1 MPVSF
6 PFSFLLSGL
15 NPEVYLVIQLIQL
28 YNDLF
33 NIQNISESHLRLSFL
48 SILGVS
54 QVVPFFN
61 NWTKQRMLMHGRVLN
76 KLLGG
81 LSNHPFNYHD
91 QRFSL
96 RSLRIKNMILR
107 RIIYQMLKHIP
118 ETEIKRSIQVFESC
132 QANLQIHPA
141 KIFLDSRCLK
151 HIKESKYFD
160 FVDKWFFLLS
170 KLSEP
175 VALKHLTPSDNP
187 NVQLA
192 IICREFLR
200 LFKSRNKL
208 FFNMLDS
215 IPYKHAKRLYF
226 MSSGTKCFK
235 EFNKSFR
242 LLKKVFKKKLQ
253 PEMSHFDACDR
264 IIDLFFKLMNKSK
277 PSTWNFLGKVFAE
290 ESSESLQTLCEVK
303 YSNFLYSEEHFFS
316 FDFDYPFFR
325 QLPCDDS
332 IRMIQRLRRVHSLQI
347 RPKLINKC
355 DGYRLIH
362 HDESSKSIWACG
374 VYWIL
379 MLSSIIQNGDP
390 FLNFVLHSVISGE
403 DTFWLDLFLKG
414 SRKSDNSPTELY
426 KFWIHFSNMQGI
438 YIDRITVSFSEMLFS
453 FLDILEEPQFFSALQ
468 NFCSDDFDSKK
479 DFEEKFL
486 QFWKNMKNSPPESIF
501 YNFFYPRV
509 FEVCKYCK
517 AKICYHERLKKI
529 RICEDCCN
537 KYHRE
542 LLLFDDDDYDPDS
555 DCYSDSD

>member
-1 MPVSF
+1 MSQRF
-6 PFSFLLSGL
+6 PITFSLSGL
-15 NPEVYLVIQLIQL
+15 NPKVYLVNQLIQQF
-28 YNDLF
+28 NRLF
-33 NIQNISESHLRLSFL
+33 TNRESNLRLSFL
-48 SILGVS
+48 SILGNA
-54 QVVPFFN
+54 QVFPFFDN
-61 NWTKQRMLMHGRVLN
+61 GTKQRMLMHGGILN

-81 LSNHPFNYHD
+81 LSNHPFYSHD

-96 RSLRIKNMILR
+96 RITNMILR
-107 RIIYQMLKHIP
+107 RIIYQILEHIP
-118 ETEIKRSIQVFESC
+118 ETEIKRSIQVFESY
-132 QANLQIHPA
+132 QANLQVHPA
-141 KIFLDSRCLK
+141 KIFLGSSCLE
-151 HIKESKYFD
+151 HIKKSKYFD
-160 FVDKWFFLLS
+160 LGDKWFFLLS

-192 IICREFLR
+192 IVCREFRR
-200 LFKSRNKL
+200 LYKSGNKL
-208 FFNMLDS
+208 FFNILYRI
-215 IPYKHAKRLYF
+215 IPYKNCKKLYF
-226 MSSGTKCFK
+226 ISQRSKYFK

-242 LLKKVFKKKLQ
+242 LLKKVFKKKLH

-264 IIDLFFKLMNKSK
+264 IIYLFFKLMNKST
-277 PSTWNFLGKVFAE
+277 PATWNFLGKVFAE
-290 ESSESLQTLCEVK
+290 ESSESLQALCEVK
-303 YSNFLYSEEHFFS
+303 FSNLLYSEEHFS
-316 FDFDYPFFR
+316 FDFDYPFFK

-332 IRMIQRLRRVHSLQI
+332 IRMLQRLRRVHSLQI
-347 RPKLINKC
+347 RPELMNKC
-355 DGYRLIH
+355 ERCSSCHY
-362 HDESSKSIWACG
+362 DESSKSIWARG

-414 SRKSDNSPTELY
+414 SRKSDNSPTKLY
-426 KFWIHFSNMQGI
+426 NFWIHFSNMQGI

-468 NFCSDDFDSKK
+468 NFCSDDFDSQK

-486 QFWKNMKNSPPESIF
+486 QFWQNMKNSPPESIF

-509 FEVCKYCK
+509 FEVCKYCE
-517 AKICYHERLKKI
+517 AKICYSEHFKSI

-542 LLLFDDDDYDPDS
+542 ELLFDDIDYDLDS